1 MKAAEDVADD
11 ARALDRFRPGAA
23 GEHQAHARHRVEDA
37 ALHRLLAVGD
47 VGERAALDDR
57 ERVFEV
63 GALGVFGECD
73 DVVGR
78 RRGQGIEEVG
88 SHRTEEAKGAAGV
101 AATKAGGGEIL
112 ADGRC
117 RLRSTI
123 PAPRRAP
130 RFAAGVPEGLSP

>member
-1 MKAAEDVADD
+1 MALPQVVTHDEWLVA
-11 ARALDRFRPGAA
+11 RK
-23 GEHQAHARHRVEDA
+23 
-37 ALHRLLAVGD
+37 RLLEQEKDLTRRRDALNA
-47 VGERAALDDR
+47 ERR
-57 ERVFEV
+57 S
-63 GALGVFGECD
+63 VFGERD

-88 SHRTEEAKGAAGV
+88 SHRGEEAKEPPAWRRRKQAA
-101 AATKAGGGEIL
+101 AKIL